1 MLIMFIINKVKA
13 SFKMLFMK
21 DPCKKCLVFPCC
33 DDPCDAYL
41 NYFDQCAGKD
51 FSEFPYRNSLKSL
64 RDLASPLTNKLIIL
78 LIVYSVCMILFK
90 IVIKL
95 LPLGVVV

>member
-1 MLIMFIINKVKA
+1 MLIMFIIDKIKA

-33 DDPCDAYL
+33 DTPCPAYL

-51 FSEFPYRNSLKSL
+51 FSDFPYRDSLESL
-64 RDLASPLTNKLIIL
+64 RDLAEPLINKLIVIL
-78 LIVYSVCMILFK
+78 IIYSVGMILFK
-90 IVIKL
+90 IVVKL
-95 LPLGVVV
+95 LPLGVEV